1 MLDKRSRFRWNLI
14 SMRDSI
20 RILLDLRA
28 WNDNEE
34 KKGSIEG
41 LNWRWMVNVEN
52 DNQDFAL
59 FDINENLTN
68 ARAENSSRIIS
79 LRVTVSERKRELNEM
94 RKIKTWENAREFKIL
109 FTLYRVH
116 EFFSNWRSLITQNC
130 KRNFW
135 RYIIIIIIIFGQSI
149 ELITRVWAILQPDKM
164 VDTVIR
170 LLSNW
175 DPLVPPVILHNSQP
189 TLANF
194 KWNIHQDNS
203 PTWFTIRPYNLQST
217 SVH

>member
-94 RKIKTWENAREFKIL
+94 W
-109 FTLYRVH
+109 
-116 EFFSNWRSLITQNC
+116 
-130 KRNFW
+130 
-135 RYIIIIIIIFGQSI
+135 
-149 ELITRVWAILQPDKM
+149 RVWIE
-164 VDTVIR
+164 
-170 LLSNW
+170 N
-175 DPLVPPVILHNSQP
+175 
-189 TLANF
+189 
-194 KWNIHQDNS
+194 
-203 PTWFTIRPYNLQST
+203 
-217 SVH
+217 